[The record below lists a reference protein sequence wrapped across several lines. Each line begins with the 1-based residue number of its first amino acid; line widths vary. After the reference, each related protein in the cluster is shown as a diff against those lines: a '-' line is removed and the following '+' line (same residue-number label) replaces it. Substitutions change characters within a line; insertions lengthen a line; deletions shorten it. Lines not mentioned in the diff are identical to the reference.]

1 MNITLFNKKYWV
13 RRFKEPQNIRGY
25 ITADHEDFVASLH
38 IHPMGSDAM
47 LALPDGERK
56 MKHLEGH
63 GTDVLIPASE
73 ATGIKGDLLYYM
85 GDWYECTA
93 AQPWDHTVLSHL
105 NYQFCLV
112 PTDGARASDIE
123 DPPQDDP
130 ATAGKTQQEIPP
142 ITSFPIASADTVGV
156 VRIKDDSGLVIDE
169 EGFLSLAKP
178 TDGGDTP

>member
-47 LALPDGERK
+47 LALPEGERK

-105 NYQFCLV
+105 NYQ
-112 PTDGARASDIE
+112 
-123 DPPQDDP
+123 
-130 ATAGKTQQEIPP
+130 TAHGLRTSKTRRRMTQQQRGRPSRRSHPLRISPLRPQTPSAWCASRTIP
-142 ITSFPIASADTVGV
+142 GW
-156 VRIKDDSGLVIDE
+156 
-169 EGFLSLAKP
+169 
-178 TDGGDTP
+178 

>member
-47 LALPDGERK
+47 IALPEGERK

-85 GDWYECTA
+85 GDW
-93 AQPWDHTVLSHL
+93 
-105 NYQFCLV
+105 
-112 PTDGARASDIE
+112 
-123 DPPQDDP
+123 
-130 ATAGKTQQEIPP
+130 
-142 ITSFPIASADTVGV
+142 
-156 VRIKDDSGLVIDE
+156 
-169 EGFLSLAKP
+169 
-178 TDGGDTP
+178 

>member
-1 MNITLFNKKYWV
+1 M
-13 RRFKEPQNIRGY
+13 
-25 ITADHEDFVASLH
+25 
-38 IHPMGSDAM
+38 
-47 LALPDGERK
+47 
-56 MKHLEGH
+56 
-63 GTDVLIPASE
+63 
-73 ATGIKGDLLYYM
+73 GDLLYYM

-112 PTDGARASDIE
+112 PTDGTRASDIE

-142 ITSFPIASADTVGV
+142 ITNFPIASADTVGV

>member
-1 MNITLFNKKYWV
+1 MIDREHYAVQQEILGTPV
-13 RRFKEPQNIRGY
+13 QRAAEHSR
-25 ITADHEDFVASLH
+25 LH
-38 IHPMGSDAM
+38 HAM
-47 LALPDGERK
+47 LALPEGERK

-130 ATAGKTQQEIPP
+130 ATAGKTQQEISP
-142 ITSFPIASADTVGV
+142 ITNFPIASADTVGV

>member
-25 ITADHEDFVASLH
+25 ITAAVSYTHLT
-38 IHPMGSDAM
+38 
-47 LALPDGERK
+47 LPTTSRGQRQMCIRDS
-56 MKHLEGH
+56 LEGH

-142 ITSFPIASADTVGV
+142 ITNFPIASADTVGV

>member
-1 MNITLFNKKYWV
+1 
-13 RRFKEPQNIRGY
+13 
-25 ITADHEDFVASLH
+25 
-38 IHPMGSDAM
+38 
-47 LALPDGERK
+47 

-73 ATGIKGDLLYYM
+73 ATGVKGDLLYYM

-123 DPPQDDP
+123 DPPQEEP
-130 ATAGKTQQEIPP
+130 RNEQGRASRRSQP
-142 ITSFPIASADTVGV
+142 ITISPSRPQTPSAWYASRAIPGW
-156 VRIKDDSGLVIDE
+156 
-169 EGFLSLAKP
+169 
-178 TDGGDTP
+178 

>member
-47 LALPDGERK
+47 LALPEGERK

-85 GDWYECTA
+85 GDWYECTV
-93 AQPWDHTVLSHL
+93 AQPWIIRCCRT
-105 NYQFCLV
+105 
-112 PTDGARASDIE
+112 
-123 DPPQDDP
+123 
-130 ATAGKTQQEIPP
+130 
-142 ITSFPIASADTVGV
+142 
-156 VRIKDDSGLVIDE
+156 
-169 EGFLSLAKP
+169 
-178 TDGGDTP
+178 

>member
-47 LALPDGERK
+47 IALPEGERK

-112 PTDGARASDIE
+112 PTD
-123 DPPQDDP
+123 P

-142 ITSFPIASADTVGV
+142 ITNFPIASADTVGV

>member
-38 IHPMGSDAM
+38 VHPMGSDAM
-47 LALPDGERK
+47 LALPEGERK

-73 ATGIKGDLLYYM
+73 ATGVKGDLLYYL

-112 PTDGARASDIE
+112 PTDGARASE
-123 DPPQDDP
+123 TRRRKTPQRQGRASRRSSP
-130 ATAGKTQQEIPP
+130 SRISPSRPQTPSAWYASRAIP
-142 ITSFPIASADTVGV
+142 GW
-156 VRIKDDSGLVIDE
+156 
-169 EGFLSLAKP
+169 
-178 TDGGDTP
+178 

>member
-47 LALPDGERK
+47 LALPEGERK

-73 ATGIKGDLLYYM
+73 ATGVKGDLLYYM

-112 PTDGARASDIE
+112 PTDGAR
-123 DPPQDDP
+123 PPTSKTRRRKTRNGREEPAGDP
-130 ATAGKTQQEIPP
+130 AHHEFPHRVRRHRRRGTHQGRFRAG
-142 ITSFPIASADTVGV
+142 D
-156 VRIKDDSGLVIDE
+156 
-169 EGFLSLAKP
+169 
-178 TDGGDTP
+178 

>member
-38 IHPMGSDAM
+38 VHPMGSDAM
-47 LALPDGERK
+47 LALPEGERK

-73 ATGIKGDLLYYM
+73 ATGVKGDLLYYM

-105 NYQFCLV
+105 N
-112 PTDGARASDIE
+112 
-123 DPPQDDP
+123 
-130 ATAGKTQQEIPP
+130 
-142 ITSFPIASADTVGV
+142 
-156 VRIKDDSGLVIDE
+156 
-169 EGFLSLAKP
+169 
-178 TDGGDTP
+178 

>member
-47 LALPDGERK
+47 LALPEGERK

-73 ATGIKGDLLYYM
+73 ATGINGDLLYYM

-93 AQPWDHTVLSHL
+93 AQPWDHTVLAHL
-105 NYQFCLV
+105 NYEFCLV
-112 PTDGARASDIE
+112 PTDGHRRPAAGRPSNSGE
-123 DPPQDDP
+123 DPAGDP
-130 ATAGKTQQEIPP
+130 AHYEFPHCVRRHRRRGAHQERFRAG
-142 ITSFPIASADTVGV
+142 D
-156 VRIKDDSGLVIDE
+156 
-169 EGFLSLAKP
+169 
-178 TDGGDTP
+178 

>member
-47 LALPDGERK
+47 LALPEGERK

-112 PTDGARASDIE
+112 PTDGARALDIE

-130 ATAGKTQQEIPP
+130 AGRRGGFCAHRTAGGGGY
-142 ITSFPIASADTVGV
+142 AGGSAGV
-156 VRIKDDSGLVIDE
+156 AAGEKAG
-169 EGFLSLAKP
+169 SLA
-178 TDGGDTP
+178 GRILNN

>member
-1 MNITLFNKKYWV
+1 M
-13 RRFKEPQNIRGY
+13 
-25 ITADHEDFVASLH
+25 
-38 IHPMGSDAM
+38 
-47 LALPDGERK
+47 
-56 MKHLEGH
+56 
-63 GTDVLIPASE
+63 
-73 ATGIKGDLLYYM
+73 
-85 GDWYECTA
+85 
-93 AQPWDHTVLSHL
+93 LSHL

-142 ITSFPIASADTVGV
+142 ITNFPIASADTVGV